1 MPERLSLR
9 TRRRA
14 NERNFG
20 TKSQLQY
27 ISKSKTFRE
36 EGLAFILLSPALH
49 VNFGAG
55 SVFMRDWPKPCA
67 SVACLSLFLIFSDIV
82 EFTVD
87 KAAQSV
93 WTAGRGVWSAWCGVR
108 VDGGCGVRS
117 AWCADGGAWCAVGG
131 AWCAVGGAWCAV
143 GGAWCAVGVVWCADG
158 VVCGRRGVRSTKNA
172 PVALVAV
179 LQPCKSYFL
188 L

>member
-1 MPERLSLR
+1 
-9 TRRRA
+9 
-14 NERNFG
+14 
-20 TKSQLQY
+20 
-27 ISKSKTFRE
+27 
-36 EGLAFILLSPALH
+36 
-49 VNFGAG
+49 
-55 SVFMRDWPKPCA
+55 MRDWPKPCA

-93 WTAGRGVWSAWCGVR
+93 WTAGRGVRTAGRGV
-108 VDGGCGVRS
+108 
-117 AWCADGGAWCAVGG
+117 WTAD
-131 AWCAVGGAWCAV
+131 
-143 GGAWCAVGVVWCADG
+143 

>member
-1 MPERLSLR
+1 
-9 TRRRA
+9 
-14 NERNFG
+14 
-20 TKSQLQY
+20 
-27 ISKSKTFRE
+27 
-36 EGLAFILLSPALH
+36 
-49 VNFGAG
+49 
-55 SVFMRDWPKPCA
+55 MRDWPKPCA

-93 WTAGRGVWSAWCGVR
+93 WTAGRGVR
-108 VDGGCGVRS
+108 VDGGC
-117 AWCADGGAWCAVGG
+117 
-131 AWCAVGGAWCAV
+131 
-143 GGAWCAVGVVWCADG
+143 
-158 VVCGRRGVRSTKNA
+158 GVRSTKNA

>member
-1 MPERLSLR
+1 
-9 TRRRA
+9 
-14 NERNFG
+14 
-20 TKSQLQY
+20 
-27 ISKSKTFRE
+27 
-36 EGLAFILLSPALH
+36 
-49 VNFGAG
+49 
-55 SVFMRDWPKPCA
+55 MRDWPKPCA

-93 WTAGRGVWSAWCGVR
+93 WTAGRGVRSAGRGVR
-108 VDGGCGVRS
+108 VDGGCDVRS
-117 AWCADGGAWCAVGG
+117 AGRGVRTAGRGVRTAD
-131 AWCAVGGAWCAV
+131 
-143 GGAWCAVGVVWCADG
+143 